1 MKSYIIRLKNNA
13 ISEKY
18 ADLCVSQA
26 KRFGIDVAY
35 FDGINGLQY
44 PQHLNRLGIQPR
56 YKFKKGRAGVFGCFL
71 SHYYLWLQC
80 AAGNEPFMILEHDG
94 FVIRPLPDGVFDQFT
109 DVLRLDNLDPFSK
122 QYNNLIQDQQHQP
135 LVISKYHN
143 PQAKTAD
150 PGSKFVE
157 KIGTGNY
164 MRGSYGYL
172 IKPGGARKLIN
183 WIKSNGFVPA
193 DQQMGNAV
201 IDIQVVAPTVVQLHP
216 DYQNRIGELSLTSNP
231 DLL

>member
-18 ADLCVSQA
+18 ADLCVAQA
-26 KRFGIDVAY
+26 RKFDIDVEY
-35 FDGINGLQY
+35 FNGINGLEY
-44 PQHLNRLGIQPR
+44 PQHLAQLGIKPR

-71 SHYYLWLQC
+71 SHYYLWLKC
-80 AAGNEPFMILEHDG
+80 AAGNQPFLILEHDG
-94 FVIRPLPDGVFDQFT
+94 FFIKPLPNNILDTFS

-122 QYNNLIQDQQHQP
+122 QYNSLLQDQQHQ
-135 LVISKYHN
+135 LLTVSKYHN
-143 PQAKTAD
+143 AQAKTAD

-164 MRGSYGYL
+164 MRGNYGYI
-172 IKPGGARKLIN
+172 IKPGAAEKLIR
-183 WIKSNGFVPA
+183 WIQQNGFVPA
-193 DQQMGNAV
+193 DQQIGDAV
-201 IDIQVVAPTVVQLHP
+201 VDIQVAVPSLVRLHP
-216 DYQNRIGELSLTSNP
+216 DYYNRIGELSLTGNP

>member
-1 MKSYIIRLKNNA
+1 
-13 ISEKY
+13 
-18 ADLCVSQA
+18 
-26 KRFGIDVAY
+26 
-35 FDGINGLQY
+35 
-44 PQHLNRLGIQPR
+44 
-56 YKFKKGRAGVFGCFL
+56 
-71 SHYYLWLQC
+71 
-80 AAGNEPFMILEHDG
+80 
-94 FVIRPLPDGVFDQFT
+94 
-109 DVLRLDNLDPFSK
+109 
-122 QYNNLIQDQQHQP
+122 
-135 LVISKYHN
+135 VISKYHN